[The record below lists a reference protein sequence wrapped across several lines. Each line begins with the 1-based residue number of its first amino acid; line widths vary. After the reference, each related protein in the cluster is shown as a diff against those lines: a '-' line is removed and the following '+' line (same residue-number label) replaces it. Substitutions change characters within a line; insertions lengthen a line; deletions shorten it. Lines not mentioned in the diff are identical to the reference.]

1 MFSDKELK
9 EMKEVKNALDPGL
22 MLNPGNML
30 DM

>member
-9 EMKEVKNALDPGL
+9 EMKAVKIALDPDL
-22 MLNPGNML
+22 MINPGNML